1 MQKTI
6 TIEQTGD
13 EIYRIGASDVL
24 DVREIDAVVSVS
36 IQQLVKAGDEYLALK
51 LINRMIIAFAEAK
64 VRYENEEKA

>member
-1 MQKTI
+1 MDCSLSCSISALT
-6 TIEQTGD
+6 
-13 EIYRIGASDVL
+13 A
-24 DVREIDAVVSVS
+24 S

>member
-24 DVREIDAVVSVS
+24 DVREIDAVVSAS
-36 IQQLVKAGDEYLALK
+36 IQQLVKAGDEGLALK
-51 LINRMIIAFAEAK
+51 LINRMIIAFSEAK

>member
-24 DVREIDAVVSVS
+24 DVREIDAVVSAS
-36 IQQLVKAGDEYLALK
+36 IQQLVKAGDEDLALK